1 MQVSFKT
8 KFYRI
13 YNIERMILMKNF
25 MMSMGANKIVETC
38 VKVQPGEEVL
48 IVTEVEKF
56 PIAETIAEAAYA
68 NGLASSSGEE

>member
-1 MQVSFKT
+1 
-8 KFYRI
+8 
-13 YNIERMILMKNF
+13 MKNF

-56 PIAETIAEAAYA
+56 PIAETIAEMQIPVLIKELSAPQTLEIA
-68 NGLASSSGEE
+68 